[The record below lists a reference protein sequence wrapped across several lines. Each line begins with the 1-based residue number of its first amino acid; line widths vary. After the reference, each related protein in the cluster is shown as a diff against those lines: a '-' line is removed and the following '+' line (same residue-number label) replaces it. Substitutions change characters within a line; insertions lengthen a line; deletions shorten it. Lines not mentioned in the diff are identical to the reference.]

1 MSPGGKAAVFSSTQA
16 LSGYDNTDRSTGEA
30 DAEVFLYAAEGNGG
44 GGKLVCASCNPSG
57 ARPRGVVIQ
66 GQPTAAQIPASENT
80 LYAPRVL
87 SANGARLFFESFDAL
102 VPADTNGRKD
112 VYEWEAPGE
121 GSCTTSSA
129 AYAPSDGGCVYLI
142 SSGQSAL
149 DSEFIDAGPS
159 GSDVFFATLSSL
171 VPQDFGLRDIY
182 DARIDGGLPVPQKSA
197 ECEGEACQPSPQAP
211 AAQTPAS
218 SAYRG
223 PGNVKAA
230 SPFAR
235 CNKAGH
241 RASSYSKR
249 AKALR
254 RNAKKASRH
263 NPGQAR
269 RLRHKATRY
278 AKAARKQSAQAK
290 RCRAN
295 ARKSKRSGR

>member
-1 MSPGGKAAVFSSTQA
+1 MSPGGKAAVFSSTQP

-66 GQPTAAQIPASENT
+66 GQPTATQIPTFENT

-87 SANGARLFFESFDAL
+87 SANGGRLFFESFDAL

-112 VYEWEAPGE
+112 VYEWEAPEE

-182 DARIDGGLPVPQKSA
+182 DARVDGGLPSPTKSA
-197 ECEGEACQPSPQAP
+197 ECEGESCQSP
-211 AAQTPAS
+211 AAAPPASTPAS
-218 SAYRG
+218 EAFRG
-223 PGNVKAA
+223 L
-230 SPFAR
+230 SP
-235 CNKAGH
+235 
-241 RASSYSKR
+241 
-249 AKALR
+249 
-254 RNAKKASRH
+254 KKASK
-263 NPGQAR
+263 AR
-269 RLRHKATRY
+269 RCPKGKRKVRKHGKVRCVKARHKHH
-278 AKAARKQSAQAK
+278 RKHRRKHAHEK
-290 RCRAN
+290 RHA
-295 ARKSKRSGR
+295 KSKGRRAGR